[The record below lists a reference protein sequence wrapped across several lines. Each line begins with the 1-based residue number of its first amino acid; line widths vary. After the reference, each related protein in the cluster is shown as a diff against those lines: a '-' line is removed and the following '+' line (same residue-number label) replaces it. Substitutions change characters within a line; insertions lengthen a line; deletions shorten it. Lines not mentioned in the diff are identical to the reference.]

1 MGQAMSTRR
10 RLQIS
15 NARPM
20 RLSHI
25 FILLTY
31 ACAMG
36 IGQILFKYVAIHGVD
51 PALSASQRW
60 VALATN
66 VTFLFAIAFYG
77 ALAVTWIWILGFIPL
92 SKGLPFTVLSIA
104 VAGIGSHTLFGEPL
118 SPRFF
123 IAVGFI
129 AVGLLVLSWE

>member
-1 MGQAMSTRR
+1 
-10 RLQIS
+10 
-15 NARPM
+15 M

-25 FILLTY
+25 IILLTY

-51 PALSASQRW
+51 PALPAAQRW
-60 VALATN
+60 LTLATN
-66 VTFLFAIAFYG
+66 VTFLFTIAFYG
-77 ALAVTWIWILGFIPL
+77 ALTLTWIWILGFIPL
-92 SKGLPFTVLSIA
+92 SKGFPFTVMSIA

>member
-1 MGQAMSTRR
+1 
-10 RLQIS
+10 
-15 NARPM
+15 M

-25 FILLTY
+25 IILLTY

-36 IGQILFKYVAIHGVD
+36 IGQILFKYVAIHGAD
-51 PALSASQRW
+51 PTASAAQRGL
-60 VALATN
+60 ALATN
-66 VTFLFAIAFYG
+66 PTFLFAIVLYG
-77 ALAVTWIWILGFIPL
+77 VLTLIWIWILGFIPL
-92 SKGLPFTVLSIA
+92 SKGLPFTVTSIL
-104 VAGIGSHTLFGEPL
+104 VAGVGSHILFGEPL